1 MCILSICT
9 SINFSF
15 VIVRQERPPSPDLA
29 PAPSSASGSAA
40 PLAPVL
46 EKSTIEEERE
56 LPMEIPEAF
65 RFTTNG
71 KSLPRPKIRHMA
83 FAK

>member
-1 MCILSICT
+1 MLPCSWICILSICT
-9 SINFSF
+9 SQKFSF
-15 VIVRQERPPSPDLA
+15 VIVRQERPPS
-29 PAPSSASGSAA
+29 SASGSAS

-46 EKSTIEEERE
+46 EKSTIEEEKE

-65 RFTTNG
+65 RFMTNG
-71 KSLPRPKIRHMA
+71 KALPRPKLRHMA